1 MVFKK
6 GCQHVACT
14 TLADRK
20 SGHQRVR
27 QKPIALDQSTHS
39 GDATLSF
46 PYFFGSDDPSGGDI
60 EDRSAKS
67 TVPGVQALY
76 DGWKARHAFL
86 FTQKTVDQTS
96 TYSSSTALLVVLD
109 TYKTSPKLILA
120 NPALFFSCL
129 CLSLSDADIYS
140 HSTNL
145 FSALRQVLTPLE
157 PDKKRAKWVPPA
169 ELTLSFAH
177 KMLVE
182 LPGEVS
188 DAIMGAFSVGV
199 TESKREA
206 VNLLSWWS
214 ETFFNGYARDTELV
228 DAEGRERLLSVY
240 EELRMLAIGDRDT
253 VVRVTALEK
262 LRKASDFVSNGRQ
275 GHLQQ

>member
-1 MVFKK
+1 
-6 GCQHVACT
+6 
-14 TLADRK
+14 
-20 SGHQRVR
+20 
-27 QKPIALDQSTHS
+27 
-39 GDATLSF
+39 
-46 PYFFGSDDPSGGDI
+46 
-60 EDRSAKS
+60 
-67 TVPGVQALY
+67 VPGVQALY